1 MYRRSER
8 KSKSAKKFNK
18 GARKTHKLNVKA
30 MRGGWRL

>member
-8 KSKSAKKFNK
+8 KSKSSRDFNK
-18 GARKTHKLNVKA
+18 GARKTHKLNISV

>member
-8 KSKSAKKFNK
+8 KSKSAKSFNR
-18 GARKTHKLNVKA
+18 GAKKTHRKNMQI